1 MVNKLFAIKIF
12 LSVISVVI
20 AFFIGKKYMAAGMA
34 DASWL
39 AAMNSLFFIWSIS
52 IEERKKLFVCGMLFF
67 LIAYLIL
74 YLEVR

>member
-1 MVNKLFAIKIF
+1 MANKLSAIKIF
-12 LSVISVVI
+12 LSAVSVAI

-39 AAMNSLFFIWSIS
+39 AAMNSLIFIWSVS

-67 LIAYLIL
+67 LTAYLIL